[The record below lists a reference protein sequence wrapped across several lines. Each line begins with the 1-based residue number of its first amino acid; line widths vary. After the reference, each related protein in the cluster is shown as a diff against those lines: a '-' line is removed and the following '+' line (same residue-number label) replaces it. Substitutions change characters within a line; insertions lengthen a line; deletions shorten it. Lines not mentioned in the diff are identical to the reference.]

1 MIRQVV
7 FILMLSVDLGTL
19 SAGKGSDF
27 QNATPPSPRPP
38 ADIPFTRLKADAV
51 LPLALG
57 PESVESADAVWIPN
71 RAAGTVVRV
80 EPKDNTLG
88 SAITVGAQPCA
99 SLVVAFDSVWVPLC
113 GDGTLARVDTKAPK
127 VTATLK
133 TAVASSDGRIATAV
147 GSIWAITDRKGVLSR
162 IDPDTNLPVA
172 EIYVA
177 GGASAIASGGD
188 ALWITSEDGSPSTAL
203 GEGPSTSPKAG
214 PSTSLRAG
222 RLTRVN
228 PHNNEI
234 VEVVEVGPRPG
245 RLAVGEG
252 GVWTLNR
259 GNGTV
264 TRVDPKTNKVVATIS
279 IGDGAAEGEVAAGL
293 GSVWISAAGVPII
306 RIDPKTNR
314 AVQRFT
320 GEGGGAILVAHGSL
334 WVAAGPQ
341 ITWRLDP
348 LLVSSMRP

>member
-7 FILMLSVDLGTL
+7 FTLMLG
-19 SAGKGSDF
+19 SAFGIPVSAQDPGPKP
-27 QNATPPSPRPP
+27 QAPKP
-38 ADIPFTRLKADAV
+38 ADIPFARLTADAV
-51 LPLALG
+51 VPLALG
-57 PESVESADAVWIPN
+57 PGAVESADAVWVPN
-71 RAAGTVVRV
+71 RAAGNIVRIDA
-80 EPKDNTLG
+80 KDNTPG
-88 SAITVGAQPCA
+88 APVSAGAQPCA

-113 GDGTLARVDTKAPK
+113 GDGTLARVDAKAPK

-133 TAVASSDGRIATAV
+133 TRVADGDGRIATGV

-162 IDPDTNLPVA
+162 IDPDTNAPVA

-177 GGASAIASGGD
+177 GGATAVVFADD
-188 ALWITSEDGSPSTAL
+188 ALWVTSE
-203 GEGPSTSPKAG
+203 GEPAK
-214 PSTSLRAG
+214 G

-234 VEVVEVGPRPG
+234 VEVVEVGPKPG

-259 GNGTV
+259 GNGGQGTTV
-264 TRVDPKTNKVVATIS
+264 TRVDPATNKVVATIA
-279 IGDGAAEGEVAAGL
+279 IGEGVAEGEIAAGL
-293 GSVWISAAGVPII
+293 GSVWISAPGVPII
-306 RIDPKTNR
+306 RIDPRTNR

-320 GEGGGAILVAHGSL
+320 GAGGGAVLAAHGSL

-341 ITWRLDP
+341 VTWRLDP
-348 LLVSSMRP
+348 ALVSALRP